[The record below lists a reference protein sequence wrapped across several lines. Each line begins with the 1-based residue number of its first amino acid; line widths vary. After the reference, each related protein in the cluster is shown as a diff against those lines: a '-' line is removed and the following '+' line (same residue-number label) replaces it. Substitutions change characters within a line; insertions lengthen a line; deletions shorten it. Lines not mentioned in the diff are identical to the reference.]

1 MEQLRLITA
10 AFSAE
15 DKDRLAA
22 LLNDEAFQIVAS
34 LQPDNGG
41 LQKAGSQ
48 PADALVIGTTGFPE
62 LEFDFAER
70 LYMTRGDLTIILL
83 CDQPSASVIDRAM
96 CAGVAR
102 VMDIHGEPEMVR
114 TAILAANNRAKN
126 RAAAVHSVTS
136 TYDSRV
142 LSVFCPKGGTGKTT
156 VAVNLAVALASLGKK
171 VALVD
176 MDLQFGDV
184 GVFLDIA
191 KADTISDLVEENNFE
206 LSAIKSYLI
215 RHYSGVN
222 ALLAP
227 PAPEYAELIKA
238 EHVERILTVLRAE
251 YDYLIVDM
259 PPAFNDCAIT
269 ALELSD
275 TVYFVVTEDISTLRN
290 AKICFQVLEM
300 LKVSDKVQLV
310 INKDGISTIG
320 VRDTESALDAKA
332 VLVLPNDQKTTTR
345 AINRGVPVVL
355 GDKKSKLAQAVMGFA
370 QRLTGNK

>member
-15 DKDRLAA
+15 DKDRLTN
-22 LLNDEAFQIVAS
+22 LLDGEPFEIVAS
-34 LQPDNGG
+34 LRPDSSG

-48 PADALVIGTTGFPE
+48 PADALVIGTTGSPE

-70 LYMTRGDLTIILL
+70 LYMTRGDLTIVLV
-83 CDQPSASVIDRAM
+83 CAQPTAAVIDRAM
-96 CAGVAR
+96 CAGIAR
-102 VMDIHGEPEMVR
+102 VVDINGEPETVR
-114 TAILAANNRAKN
+114 TAILAANNRVKN
-126 RAAAVHSVTS
+126 RAAAVHNVAS
-136 TYDSRV
+136 TYDSKI

-191 KADTISDLVEENNFE
+191 KADTISDMVEENNFE
-206 LSAIKSYLI
+206 LSTIKSYLV

-238 EHVERILTVLRAE
+238 EHVERILTALRGE
-251 YDYLIVDM
+251 YDYLVVDM
-259 PPAFNDCAIT
+259 PPAFNDCSIT

-320 VRDTESALDAKA
+320 VRDTENALDRKA

-345 AINRGVPVVL
+345 AINRGVPVIL
-355 GDKKSKLAQAVMGFA
+355 GDKKSKLAQTVLGFA
-370 QRLTGNK
+370 RRLVSKK